1 MMSALKSRRTAT
13 AVFVVVVIVFS
24 LLGCHLSL
32 GRRVR
37 TVEASFFAE
46 ELTAPATQLNEAA
59 KYANRILSAING
71 AVDDDLYTALSDSRS
86 ALLDALDA
94 QDIPAAHD
102 ALEALEEAANAVAAA
117 AGGVT
122 FDTVEDLDAL
132 FDDLAGAMRVAR
144 SSDYNSEVDSF
155 MDTIANRFPT
165 NLLRRI
171 AFVDMPERFE

>member
-1 MMSALKSRRTAT
+1 MSALKSRRTAI
-13 AVFVVVVIVFS
+13 AVFVAVVIVFS

-37 TVEASFFAE
+37 TVEGRFFAE

-59 KYANRILSAING
+59 KYANRILSVING
-71 AVDDDLYTALSDSRS
+71 VLDDELYTALSDSRS
-86 ALLDALDA
+86 DLLDALDA
-94 QDIPAAHD
+94 KDIPAAHD
-102 ALEALEEAANAVAAA
+102 ALDTLEEAANAVATAA
-117 AGGVT
+117 EGMT

-132 FDDLAGAMRVAR
+132 FGDLAGAMRVAR
-144 SSDYNSEVDSF
+144 SSDYNSEVERF

>member
-1 MMSALKSRRTAT
+1 MSALKSRRTAI

-37 TVEASFFAE
+37 AVENTFFADA
-46 ELTAPATQLNEAA
+46 LTSPATQLNEAA

-71 AVDDDLYTALSDSRS
+71 AVDDTIYTAVLTVRS
-86 ALLDALDA
+86 SLLAALEA
-94 QDIPAAHD
+94 QDIPAAH
-102 ALEALEEAANAVAAA
+102 EAAFALAAVVDEAAQA
-117 AGGVT
+117 AKDKAL
-122 FDTVEDLDAL
+122 DTTEDLDAL
-132 FDDLAGAMRVAR
+132 LVDFNGAMRVAC
-144 SSDYNSEVDSF
+144 SSDYNDEVDRF

-165 NLLRRI
+165 NILRRI

>member
-1 MMSALKSRRTAT
+1 MSALKSRRTAI
-13 AVFVVVVIVFS
+13 AVFVAVVIVFS

-37 TVEASFFAE
+37 AVEGRFFAE

-59 KYANRILSAING
+59 KYANRILSVING
-71 AVDDDLYTALSDSRS
+71 VLGDELYTALSDSRS
-86 ALLDALDA
+86 ALLDALNA

-102 ALEALEEAANAVAAA
+102 ALDALEEAANAVATAA
-117 AGGVT
+117 EGVT

-132 FDDLAGAMRVAR
+132 FGDLAGAARVAR
-144 SSDYNSEVDSF
+144 NSSYNSEVDRF